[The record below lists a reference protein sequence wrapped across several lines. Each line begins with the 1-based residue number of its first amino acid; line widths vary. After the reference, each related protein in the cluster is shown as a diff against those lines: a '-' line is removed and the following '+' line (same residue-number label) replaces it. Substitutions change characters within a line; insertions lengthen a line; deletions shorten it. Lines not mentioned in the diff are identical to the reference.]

1 MSAYGLARESVL
13 FPVAV
18 EHLGLVPVE
27 AAERRIT
34 VMIPAKNEEGNIA
47 WVLRHMPP
55 SVDEVILVDGQS
67 SDRTVEIAQAV
78 RPDIVVLSEPPR
90 GKGAAM
96 RAGFAAATGDYV
108 VVMDADGSMDPA
120 DVDAYVAALEA
131 GADLVK
137 GSRYMN
143 GGGSTDLTVI
153 RSLGNRF
160 LLVVANV
167 LYRQRFSELCYGFLA
182 LRTSRIPE
190 LRLQATGFEI
200 EAEIVCRSVRE
211 GLRVAEIPSQESP
224 RISGASNLHAVR
236 DGLRI
241 LRTVLRAA
249 LPLPTHKPA
258 VQAVP
263 TMHLLP
269 TMDDLQA
276 AMPEPH
282 LVAVPVTADT
292 AG

>member
-1 MSAYGLARESVL
+1 MSAYGLARESVP

-18 EHLGLVPVE
+18 EHLGLVPLS
-27 AAERRIT
+27 APERRIT
-34 VMIPAKNEEGNIA
+34 VLIPAKNEEGNIA

-55 SVDEVILVDGQS
+55 SVDEVILVDGMS
-67 SDRTVEIAQAV
+67 RDRTVEIAQAV
-78 RPDIVVLSEPPR
+78 RPDIVVIVEPPR

-143 GGGSTDLTVI
+143 GGGSTDLTVV

-182 LRTSRIPE
+182 LRTSRIPD

-241 LRTVLRAA
+241 LKTVLRAA
-249 LPLPTHKPA
+249 LPLPTRKPA
-258 VQAVP
+258 VLPVP

-269 TMDDLQA
+269 AMDELQA
-276 AMPEPH
+276 VMPEPH
-282 LVAVPVTADT
+282 LLAVPVAADT

>member
-13 FPVAV
+13 FPIAV
-18 EHLGLVPVE
+18 EHLGPVPVE
-27 AAERRIT
+27 TPERRIT

-47 WVLRHMPP
+47 WVLRHMPA

-120 DVDAYVAALEA
+120 DVDAYVAALEG

-224 RISGASNLHAVR
+224 RISGESNLHAVR

-249 LPLPTHKPA
+249 LPLPTRKPA
-258 VQAVP
+258 TNPAP

-269 TMDDLQA
+269 TMDDLQTA
-276 AMPEPH
+276 LPEPH
-282 LVAVPVTADT
+282 LVAVPVSADS